1 MSANS
6 VPRLCPTLCS
16 PMDCSLQGSFV
27 HGILQARILKWV
39 AISFSRGSS
48 WPRDQP
54 CIFCVSYFGSW
65 IYLGSL
71 RIYFAVVEF
80 MSDSFLPCG
89 LQHTS
94 FPVPHYLPEFNQV
107 HVRWIGDAIQPPQ
120 PLLPSPPLA
129 INLSQHQGLFRWVG
143 SSYQVAK
150 ALGVSASSLVFRVDF
165 PIYIHNKK

>member
-1 MSANS
+1 MRGYNRKVKVKVSQQS
-6 VPRLCPTLCS
+6 CLTLYD
-16 PMDCSLQGSFV
+16 PMDCSPPGSSV
-27 HGILQARILKWV
+27 HGILQARVLKWV

-65 IYLGSL
+65 IYLWSL
-71 RIYFAVVEF
+71 RIYFAVVQF

-89 LQHTS
+89 LQLTS

-120 PLLPSPPLA
+120 PLLPSSPLA
-129 INLSQHQGLFRWVG
+129 INLSQHQGLFQWVG
-143 SSYQVAK
+143 SSYQVA
-150 ALGVSASSLVFRVDF
+150 
-165 PIYIHNKK
+165 